1 MSFRNTEIGKLPS
14 EWDVKTLKEC
24 STKITDGTHS
34 TVKDNKDGEYYL
46 LSCKNVKNGNV
57 VLGEKERKI
66 DLDTL
71 KKLRKRTNMD
81 IGDLLLTT
89 VGTIGESAIVKD
101 LNFEFQR
108 SVAIIKL
115 DTKKVNKNFAYYI
128 TKDRY
133 FKYQVSGRISG
144 SVQKCLYLGDINN
157 IKIPLPSLGEQK
169 AIAKILSD
177 LDEKIEI
184 NNKINKNLEEMAQ
197 AIFKQWFVD
206 FEFPNEEGKPYK
218 SSGGEMVESELGMIP
233 KGWKIKNITELVDSI
248 SIKHKFDKEKVIFLN
263 TSDILEGKFLN
274 KEYSEISNLPGQ
286 AKKSIS
292 KDDILYSEIRPKNKR
307 FAYVNFDSEDYVVST
322 KLMVLRSKNLKYSQV
337 IYYLLTGKEFVE
349 KINILAESRS
359 GTFPQI
365 TFSTL
370 KSITLAFPE
379 ESRFNLDIFK
389 NILDKF
395 YDLAN
400 ENEKLEKL
408 RDTLLPKLMFGEIR
422 VPLENNEN

>member
-89 VGTIGESAIVKD
+89 VGTIGESAIVKN

-408 RDTLLPKLMFGEIR
+408 RDTLLPKLMSGEIR